1 MVAAVDALETIGTRI
16 RRLRKEAGLSQE
28 ELSNLTY
35 VSRETVRDWEKDACR
50 IKSDALVALAQCF
63 RVSADFILGI
73 DSANIRLD
81 RLTEDEAKSVTM
93 LVQAMEKANGPASE
107 P

>member
-1 MVAAVDALETIGTRI
+1 MDALETIGARI

-28 ELSNLTY
+28 ELSTLTY

-50 IKSDALVALAQCF
+50 LKSDALVALAKCF
-63 RVSADFILGI
+63 QVSADFILGI
-73 DSANIRLD
+73 DTANIRLD
-81 RLTEDEAKSVTM
+81 RLTEDEAKAVTM
-93 LVQAMEKANGPASE
+93 LVQAMEKANGSASE

>member
-50 IKSDALVALAQCF
+50 IKSDALVALAQCV

-73 DSANIRLD
+73 DTANIRLD

>member
-73 DSANIRLD
+73 DTANIRLD

>member
-73 DSANIRLD
+73 DTANIRLD

-93 LVQAMEKANGPASE
+93 LVQAMEKANGSASE

>member
-50 IKSDALVALAQCF
+50 IKSDALVALTQCF